1 MAKLIE
7 ITGKALSGEWGSD
20 DIGGDGIPVLRTTNF
35 TNEGVVN
42 YQNVVTRTITK
53 NNISE
58 KFLRKGDII
67 IEKSGGSDKQPV
79 GRVIYF
85 DGPENTFLF
94 NNFTAL
100 LRVKDTSRWLPEYV
114 FYALFSNYYRGGTR
128 CFENKTTGLHNLK
141 IDDYVSRNEIQEVP
155 LDKQIGLCRTLNSV
169 RSLIE
174 ARKHQIIELDNLVK
188 ARFVEMFGDP
198 VQNPFRW
205 PTRPLLEMGYCKNGM
220 NFHTGDS
227 GIEMHCLGVGD
238 FKDYSVIDGTDNLP
252 TVSLNEAPPE
262 ESMLRD
268 GDIVFVRSNGNKALV
283 GRCLVVYPRSTPTTY
298 SGFCIRY
305 RLTSGEV
312 NTMYLLRVLKTASMR
327 KKMAGRGANIQNLNQ
342 QILATLDIPTPP
354 LELQEQFATFVKQ
367 IDKSKVVE
375 SIHRMNVLFNIT
387 LTGGNRYDS
396 RTTEF

>member
-1 MAKLIE
+1 MSQKRVPLGNFVTEYSVRNKNNEDIPVYSVTNSQGFCREYFGKEVASKDKTTYKIVPYGYFAYNPSRINVGSVDWQRCEAQVIVSPLYNVFSVSDELDRQFLYYFLKSNIGRQMIRAKAAGSVRDNLKLDMLKKMTIPDSSLDDQRNCVATLDNLQYLIE
-7 ITGKALSGEWGSD
+7 
-20 DIGGDGIPVLRTTNF
+20 
-35 TNEGVVN
+35 
-42 YQNVVTRTITK
+42 
-53 NNISE
+53 
-58 KFLRKGDII
+58 LRK
-67 IEKSGGSDKQPV
+67 KQ
-79 GRVIYF
+79 
-85 DGPENTFLF
+85 
-94 NNFTAL
+94 
-100 LRVKDTSRWLPEYV
+100 
-114 FYALFSNYYRGGTR
+114 
-128 CFENKTTGLHNLK
+128 
-141 IDDYVSRNEIQEVP
+141 
-155 LDKQIGLCRTLNSV
+155 LN
-169 RSLIE
+169 
-174 ARKHQIIELDNLVK
+174 ELDNLVK

-387 LTGGNRYDS
+387 LNGGNRYDI
-396 RTTEF
+396 RANEF